1 MTAAPV
7 QLGQRDI
14 ADAQRIVGAVGDA
27 FSAKVVGQQNLRES
41 LLIGL
46 LTGGHI
52 LIESVPGL
60 AKTTAARVI
69 AESIHGGFQR
79 IQCTPDLLPSDIIG
93 TQIYDSA
100 TNSFVT
106 QLGPVHTNIVLLDE
120 INRSSAKTQSAML
133 EAMEERQ
140 TTIAGT
146 VYPIPEPFLVIATQN
161 PVDQEGTYP
170 LSEAQTDRFM
180 LKDVLSY
187 PSPDEE
193 VEVMDRMDAGLY
205 DKDHRSRPV
214 VGLDDV
220 RRLQDIVRH
229 VHMDR
234 ALMRYA
240 SELVAVT
247 RDTRRSSC
255 PANLP
260 GSSNT
265 APARAPPSRSARRRA
280 RWRCCPAAATSFPTT
295 SPNSPTACCGT
306 GSSSASRRPATASPP
321 KSSSTPCCKRSG
333 CRRGRRGQAP
343 QQGEVAFRH
352 RHPRPAGRWPL
363 RAAAQPQPGVRRP
376 AALRARRRRP
386 RHRLEGLRPFGQ
398 RADQALRRREAPQD
412 PARRRCRPQH
422 DRAGAERGGESRCRR
437 QHPRRLRAD
446 HPRARRPDRHGLRRR
461 PRLCQHP
468 PRPRRNPHRE
478 HAAPVL
484 RPHVGATRAQAT
496 SRANWIM
503 WQRITATRC

>member
-1 MTAAPV
+1 MTAAPAR
-7 QLGQRDI
+7 LDQRAI

-46 LTGGHI
+46 LAGGHI

-60 AKTTAARVI
+60 AKTTAARVV

-93 TQIYDSA
+93 TQVYESA
-100 TNSFVT
+100 TNSFAT

-187 PSPDEE
+187 PSADEE

-205 DKDHRSRPV
+205 DKSNRSRPV
-214 VGLDDV
+214 VGLDDI

-229 VHMDR
+229 VYMDR
-234 ALMRYA
+234 ALTRYA

-247 RDTRRSSC
+247 RA
-255 PANLP
+255 PEEFLP
-260 GSSNT
+260 GQLARLVEYGASPRATIAFVKS
-265 APARAPPSRSARRRA
+265 ARALALLGGRA
-280 RWRCCPAAATSFPTT
+280 HVIPDDI
-295 SPNSPTACCGT
+295 
-306 GSSSASRRPATASPP
+306 
-321 KSSSTPCCKRSG
+321 
-333 CRRGRRGQAP
+333 
-343 QQGEVAFRH
+343 
-352 RHPRPAGRWPL
+352 
-363 RAAAQPQPGVRRP
+363 
-376 AALRARRRRP
+376 AALAHRVL
-386 RHRLEGLRPFGQ
+386 RHRLILGFEAASNGVTPEVVIDAVL
-398 RADQALRRREAPQD
+398 QAVRVP
-412 PARRRCRPQH
+412 
-422 DRAGAERGGESRCRR
+422 
-437 QHPRRLRAD
+437 
-446 HPRARRPDRHGLRRR
+446 
-461 PRLCQHP
+461 
-468 PRPRRNPHRE
+468 
-478 HAAPVL
+478 
-484 RPHVGATRAQAT
+484 
-496 SRANWIM
+496 
-503 WQRITATRC
+503 